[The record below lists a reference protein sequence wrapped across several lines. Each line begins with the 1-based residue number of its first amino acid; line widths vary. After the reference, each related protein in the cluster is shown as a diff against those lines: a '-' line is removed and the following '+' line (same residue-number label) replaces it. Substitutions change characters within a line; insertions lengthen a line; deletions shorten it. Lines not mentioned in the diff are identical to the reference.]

1 MLKLYIAFVRPI
13 LEYVSFVWGPHKL
26 KEIEM
31 LERVQHFAL
40 KISLKRW
47 SGHYSEKLVSA
58 ELPTLLFH
66 RNCARVAV
74 LYKILNKLIDFPSG
88 YIEERTTAYQLRDF
102 QRIFKPTFRPRTN
115 EMFHSFFP
123 SSTVTS
129 TNSHFP
135 SESPLIFM
143 SLEGNYFILFF

>member
-13 LEYVSFVWGPHKL
+13 LEYVSFVWAPHKL

-58 ELPTLLFH
+58 ELPTLLFR
-66 RNCARVAV
+66 RNCARVTV
-74 LYKILNKLIDFPSG
+74 LYNYTPSNKENSPRNECNVTPQVTRKIVHAMLHPK
-88 YIEERTTAYQLRDF
+88 
-102 QRIFKPTFRPRTN
+102 
-115 EMFHSFFP
+115 
-123 SSTVTS
+123 
-129 TNSHFP
+129 
-135 SESPLIFM
+135 
-143 SLEGNYFILFF
+143 